1 MCVLSAVH
9 FRVVLVL
16 FSSFLNLVQTSSN
29 TALDTSSKGLI
40 IVNLCYKIKFIRSAK
55 RTCQLHAI
63 PLTLPQSES
72 RHRPYAQMQFHLAIA
87 NGNAQIL
94 NNIHH
99 PRTRNVYAL
108 ESYWWPALR
117 NYAWQ
122 QIMRNTAE
130 ALLYGL
136 HVFVSVC

>member
-1 MCVLSAVH
+1 MCVLLAVH
-9 FRVVLVL
+9 FRVFLVL
-16 FSSFLNLVQTSSN
+16 FSSFLILVQTSSN

-40 IVNLCYKIKFIRSAK
+40 IVNLCYSIKFIRSAK

-72 RHRPYAQMQFHLAIA
+72 RHRPYAQLYLAIA

-94 NNIHH
+94 HNIHH

-117 NYAWQ
+117 NYVWQ